1 MNAFEEAYGRL
12 NEAQKEAVDTI
23 DGPVMVIAGPGTG
36 KTQILT
42 LRIANILKQTD
53 TPASAIL
60 ALTYTEAGV
69 SAMRERLASFIGG
82 EAYAVRIHTYH
93 SFAESLISEYGSYL
107 PRLRDGVLVDDVD
120 QREVLER
127 AFDSVSVPLLTTRA
141 NPYRALSEVSRFIDE
156 AKRELYTPEKLREE
170 YKEDEV
176 RIKSQG
182 DFVHEK
188 GAHKGKI
195 KGEYVK
201 ALQKI
206 EKNLQATD
214 VFEAYEKI
222 LQKEQKY
229 DFQDLLLDVVSALKE
244 HEEFKLMLQ
253 ESFHYFLAD
262 EHQDANATQNE
273 ILLLLSDFHEN
284 PNVFVVGD
292 EKQAIYRFQGAD
304 LDTFL
309 TLKERYPESKVILL
323 DTNYRSSQE
332 VLDAAHTL
340 IGKAPI
346 PDPSLRKELTAH
358 HGNNVKVSLL
368 AAEDYEKEINAVIS
382 YIQDKVDSGVALED
396 IAVLVRNN
404 KDAFPIANACFR
416 AGIPY
421 ALRAKEN
428 ALEHAFSKLY
438 IHLLKGIW
446 DFDPVSL
453 SRALFIPGIVE
464 DATERLR
471 VIEVLR
477 NKEDHETV
485 GVFKELHEEVHAL
498 PAVRA
503 IPHILSKCNVI
514 SGVAS
519 RFDAAE
525 LYVVLEALLSDMEK
539 FSALHPG
546 ADIGEYLDRLT
557 RIQKHELSVVS
568 SKKKTTGVQILTAHS
583 AKGLEFPYVVIP
595 FATDR
600 RYGSKRASELS
611 IPGSFEA
618 EEHDER
624 RLLYV
629 ALTRAE
635 KEACITYAKKNSM
648 GRSETPSRFI
658 YDMEELLEDMNV
670 KEINLP
676 LLAEEKEI
684 SLIDPEFIKERL
696 LTLGLSATA
705 YGNYK
710 ASPWKYFFRNLIRL
724 PEGKTI
730 PLIYGSAIH
739 RALEEAGKQAFKG
752 EEISIPAVLSVF
764 ENEMQ
769 KAPLT
774 EKEKEEHIPSGKE
787 LLEEYLGQ
795 ASFAKEGAVEF
806 SVSVPFEVPG
816 VGEVLLK
823 GNLDRIDVVDGGVVV
838 LDYKTG
844 APKSENQIRGLTA
857 EADPSY
863 YVQLMF
869 YALLLKHDPQKR
881 YHMKEGVLEFVEKNQ
896 TGKYVSRRFVIDEK
910 ELEEFEEELKKDI
923 ADIANGA
930 LISAPPADEYLELI
944 EMLMKKKE
952 SDQ

>member
-1 MNAFEEAYGRL
+1 MDAFAEAYSRL
-12 NEAQKEAVDTI
+12 NKDQKEAVDTI

-82 EAYAVRIHTYH
+82 DAYAVRIHTYH
-93 SFAESLISEYGSYL
+93 SFAESIISEYGEYL

-141 NPYRALSEVSRFIDE
+141 NPYRAISEVARFIDE
-156 AKRELYTPEKLREE
+156 AKRELYTPERLRKE
-170 YKEDEV
+170 YKEDEA
-176 RIKSQG
+176 RIKAQG
-182 DFVHEK
+182 DFIHEK
-188 GAHKGKI
+188 GAHKGKVR
-195 KGEYVK
+195 GEYVK

-206 EKNLQATD
+206 EKNLQAVD
-214 VFEAYEKI
+214 IFEAYEKI
-222 LQKEQKY
+222 LEKEHKY
-229 DFQDLLLDVVSALKE
+229 DFQDLLLDLVKGLQE

-323 DTNYRSSQE
+323 ETNYRSPQE
-332 VLDAAHTL
+332 VLDTAHKL
-340 IGKAPI
+340 IEKAPI
-346 PDPSLRKELTAH
+346 PDESLRKELTAH
-358 HGNNVKVSLL
+358 HGNNVRVGVL

-382 YIQDKVDSGVALED
+382 YIQEKIKSGVAPED
-396 IAVLVRNN
+396 VAVLVRNN

-416 AGIPY
+416 AGIEH
-421 ALRAKEN
+421 AIRAKEN
-428 ALEHAFSKLY
+428 ILEHAFSKLY
-438 IHLLKGIW
+438 IHLLSGIW
-446 DFDPVSL
+446 NFDSVSL
-453 SRALFIPGIVE
+453 SRALFIPGLVE
-464 DATERLR
+464 DATERLK
-471 VIEVLR
+471 VIQALK
-477 NKEDHETV
+477 NKEKHEV
-485 GVFKELHEEVHAL
+485 IDLFKKLHEEVRSL
-498 PAVRA
+498 PAARA
-503 IPHILSKCNVI
+503 IPRILSECNVI
-514 SGVAS
+514 SGIAA
-519 RFDAAE
+519 RFDAGE
-525 LYVVLEALLSDMEK
+525 LYIVLEALLSDMEK
-539 FSALHPG
+539 FASLHVG
-546 ADIGEYLDRLT
+546 ADIGAYLDRIE
-557 RIQKHELSVVS
+557 RIQKHELSVVGG
-568 SKKKTTGVQILTAHS
+568 KKKTAGVQILTAHA

-600 RYGSKRASELS
+600 RYGTKRASELS
-611 IPGSFEA
+611 IPKSFEA

-635 KEACITYAKKNSM
+635 KEVCITYAKKNNS
-648 GRSETPSRFI
+648 GRAETPSRFI
-658 YDMEELLEDMNV
+658 YDMEELLEDMQV
-670 KEINLP
+670 PEITLP
-676 LLAEEKEI
+676 LIAEEKEV
-684 SLIDPEFIKERL
+684 SLIDPEFLKERL
-696 LTLGLSATA
+696 LALGVSATA

-724 PEGKTI
+724 PEGKTV
-730 PLIYGSAIH
+730 PLIYGSAVH
-739 RALEEAGKQAFKG
+739 RALEEAGKMSLSG
-752 EEISIPAVLSVF
+752 EEIDVQKVVSIF
-764 ENEMQ
+764 EQEMQ
-769 KAPLT
+769 HSDLT
-774 EKEKEEHIPSGKE
+774 KKEKEEHIASGKE
-787 LLEEYLGQ
+787 LLEEYLAQ
-795 ASFAKEGAVEF
+795 AVFPKEGATEF

-816 VGEVLLK
+816 VGEVALK
-823 GNLDRIDVVDGGVVV
+823 GNLDRIDGSKDVVV
-838 LDYKTG
+838 VDYKTG
-844 APKSENQIRGLTA
+844 KPKSENQIRGLTA

-881 YHMKEGVLEFVEKNQ
+881 YVMKEGVLEFVEKNQ
-896 TGKYVSRRFVIDEK
+896 TGKYVSRKFPISEE
-910 ELEEFEEELKKDI
+910 ELTSFEEELQKDI

-930 LISAPPADEYLELI
+930 FLNAPPADEYLELI
-944 EMLMKKKE
+944 EMLMKQKG